1 MFLFGRNEA
10 PIEEARFCNSS
21 LTTSL
26 ISSRTLSL
34 TVELGLGLVTKTKKR
49 AQRAEGSAKDTR
61 DKSTGGKIEAVSIYR
76 YSTDFR
82 LVDGLISIFPSRIYT
97 SRARRM

>member
-1 MFLFGRNEA
+1 MRGKVLGN
-10 PIEEARFCNSS
+10 
-21 LTTSL
+21 L
-26 ISSRTLSL
+26 
-34 TVELGLGLVTKTKKR
+34 ELGLGLGLGLGLVIKTKKR
-49 AQRAEGSAKDTR
+49 AQRAEWSAKDTR